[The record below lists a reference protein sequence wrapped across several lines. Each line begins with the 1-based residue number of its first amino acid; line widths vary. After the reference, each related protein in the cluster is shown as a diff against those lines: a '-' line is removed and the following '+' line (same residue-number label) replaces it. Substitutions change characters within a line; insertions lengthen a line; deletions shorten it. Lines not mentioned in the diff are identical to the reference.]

1 MSRMLT
7 VSLGCR
13 NAGFRVYG
21 VNCSAMSDERFVVAR
36 LRITSLSVKFS
47 L

>member
-13 NAGFRVYG
+13 NAGFRVCG
-21 VNCSAMSDERFVVAR
+21 VDCGAVSDEKFVVAR
-36 LRITSLSVKFS
+36 LRIASLSA
-47 L
+47 